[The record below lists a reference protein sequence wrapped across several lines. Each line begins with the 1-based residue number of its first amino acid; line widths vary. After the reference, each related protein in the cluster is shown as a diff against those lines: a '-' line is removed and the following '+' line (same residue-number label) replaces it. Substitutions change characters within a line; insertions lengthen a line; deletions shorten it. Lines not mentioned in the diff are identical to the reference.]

1 MKFELEVTLQNRKAL
16 YYFLKTLSL
25 DELNKIPSGYNNNII
40 WNIGHTIATQQ
51 SLVYGLSG
59 LPTLV
64 STDFIMKYKKGTR
77 PEQNVTSEEVDAMKV
92 IIFSTVEKTLEDYE
106 KGKFKTYKEYNL
118 SSIQLTLRSIKEA
131 VNFNNFH
138 EGLHLGYIMALL
150 KLVK

>member
-16 YYFLKTLSL
+16 YHFLKTLSL

-64 STDFIMKYKKGTR
+64 STDFIMKYKKGTS
-77 PEQNVTSEEVDAMKV
+77 PEQDVTSEEVDAMKA

-150 KLVK
+150 KLIK